1 MRELFMSQQPTMPE
15 AATSPYPLRAGAPA
29 ASRKTAAGAKKE
41 MPVDKPTDGL
51 SRGALAGRIAAGAAI
66 GSAAI
71 AGALLFAGKI
81 DGKTPKRVW
90 DKVKP
95 PTRARKR
102 PSTKKKS

>member
-1 MRELFMSQQPTMPE
+1 MPQPTMPE
-15 AATSPYPLRAGAPA
+15 AATSPYGPQARARSAGRKPTIATKGA
-29 ASRKTAAGAKKE
+29 TKKVKA
-41 MPVDKPTDGL
+41 VDKPVDSL

-90 DKVKP
+90 DKVKQP
-95 PTRARKR
+95 GGTSKR
-102 PSTKKKS
+102 SPAKKSR

>member
-1 MRELFMSQQPTMPE
+1 MPQSTMPE
-15 AATSPYPLRAGAPA
+15 AASSPGLSQARARTIGGKVVAGTKQA
-29 ASRKTAAGAKKE
+29 KT
-41 MPVDKPTDGL
+41 VDKPVDGL

-90 DKVKP
+90 DKVKQP
-95 PTRARKR
+95 GRAPKR
-102 PSTKKKS
+102 SSAKKGS